1 MLDLITVFLIIEL
14 LVLLTCIKE
23 PPKIYYYIRKT
34 HLSLGSLTMIITMSE
49 LLKIKVEIAANV
61 IPVRTDDLEWS
72 IGGNVTFQDSKITK
86 LTTTLPNTQV

>member
-23 PPKIYYYIRKT
+23 PPKIYYYTRKT

-49 LLKIKVEIAANV
+49 LLKIKDKNV

-72 IGGNVTFQDSKITK
+72 IGGNVTFQDSKS
-86 LTTTLPNTQV
+86 LN

>member
-1 MLDLITVFLIIEL
+1 LYKRTTKDLLLYTQNPSFFGFSNYDNYNVGTIENKG
-14 LVLLTCIKE
+14 I
-23 PPKIYYYIRKT
+23 
-34 HLSLGSLTMIITMSE
+34 
-49 LLKIKVEIAANV
+49 EIAANV

>member
-1 MLDLITVFLIIEL
+1 
-14 LVLLTCIKE
+14 
-23 PPKIYYYIRKT
+23 
-34 HLSLGSLTMIITMSE
+34 MIITMSE